1 MPEER
6 DVPGRSGLRE
16 DGILLTPE
24 ARGWQGRRGPQGGD
38 RSDSIPGNP
47 GLLPRVPTQVHEAA
61 ARVFLEV
68 SWRLVVFLEALEENR
83 RACVAAEG
91 PPLPRGC
98 PDPACHVPLARLA
111 PYSAGPGSVL
121 GVSKGQ
127 RQPSVLLPRARCG
140 AADVQSRFFSDPRG
154 SHVEECGRA
163 ERVETP
169 RLS

>member
-47 GLLPRVPTQVHEAA
+47 GLLPRVPTQVHE
-61 ARVFLEV
+61 RLPEF
-68 SWRLVVFLEALEENR
+68 SWRFLGGSGRKQEGL
-83 RACVAAEG
+83 CSSGG

-127 RQPSVLLPRARCG
+127 RQPSVLLPGARCG
-140 AADVQSRFFSDPRG
+140 AADVRSTGSFLTQGAPTWRNVVGQRG
-154 SHVEECGRA
+154 WKLPV
-163 ERVETP
+163 
-169 RLS
+169 